1 MNIMTPVVI
10 RGTGAFVPEQTVTN
24 EHFTEYLDTT
34 DEWIVQRTGIKT
46 RHKVSE
52 GESTVTIAAE
62 ACRRAVDDA
71 GCEISDIDLLIL
83 CTATPEMPIP
93 STSCI
98 LQNEL
103 GMTGGAA
110 AFDVSAACS
119 GFVYGMIIAG
129 QMLATG
135 LFKNALVCGAEVLT
149 SVTDYEDRSTCILFG
164 DGAGAVV
171 MSKSPDPERGFLYN
185 DLGADGS
192 KWDYIWMPGGGT
204 REPISQ
210 KVVDE
215 RLHYMRMRGRD
226 VYKIAVT
233 KMQSMV
239 DNALEACN
247 LTPDDLSMAIMHQSN
262 LRIIESVRTRLK
274 LPPEKVAVNI
284 NKYGNTSAA
293 SIGLAL
299 DAARKD
305 GRVKVGDIVLMMA
318 FGAGVTWGTIV
329 ARM

>member
-1 MNIMTPVVI
+1 MNIVTPVVI
-10 RGTGAFVPEQTVTN
+10 RGTGSFVPEQTITN
-24 EHFTEYLDTT
+24 DHFTSYLDTS
-34 DEWIVQRTGIKT
+34 DEWILQRTGIKT
-46 RHKVSE
+46 RRKVSE
-52 GESTVTIAAE
+52 GESTVTMAAE
-62 ACRRAVDDA
+62 ACRRAIADS
-71 GCEISDIDLLIL
+71 GCDPSDIDLLIV

-98 LQNEL
+98 LQGEL
-103 GMTGGAA
+103 GLAGAA

-119 GFVYGMIIAG
+119 GFVYGMVIAG
-129 QMLATG
+129 QLLTTG
-135 LFKNALVCGAEVLT
+135 LYKNVLVCGAEVLT
-149 SVTDYEDRSTCILFG
+149 SVTDYEDRATCILFG

-185 DLGADGS
+185 DLGADGT

-215 RLHYMRMRGRD
+215 RLHFMRMRGRD

-239 DNALEACN
+239 DDALTACN

-262 LRIIESVRTRLK
+262 RRIIESVRTRLK
-274 LPPEKVAVNI
+274 LPPEKVSVNI
-284 NKYGNTSAA
+284 DKYGNTSAA

-299 DAARKD
+299 DEARRS
-305 GRVKVGDIVLMMA
+305 GRVKEGDIVLMMA
-318 FGAGVTWGTIV
+318 FGAGVTWATIV

>member
-1 MNIMTPVVI
+1 MDIVTPVII
-10 RGTGAFVPEQTVTN
+10 RGTGSFVPEQTLTN
-24 EHFTEYLDTT
+24 DHFASYLDTS
-34 DEWIVQRTGIKT
+34 DEWIVQRTGIRK
-46 RHKVSE
+46 RHKAGP
-52 GESTVTIAAE
+52 GESTSTIAAE
-62 ACRRAVDDA
+62 ACRRAVTDA
-71 GCEISDIDLLIL
+71 GMDLQDIDLLIL
-83 CTATPEMPIP
+83 CTATPDMPIP

-98 LQNEL
+98 LKHQL
-103 GMTGGAA
+103 GIEEAA
-110 AFDVSAACS
+110 SFDISAACS
-119 GFVYGMIIAG
+119 GLVYGMVVAG
-129 QMLATG
+129 QMLTTG

-149 SVTDYEDRSTCILFG
+149 RYCDPEDRSTCILFG

-185 DLGADGS
+185 NLGADGS
-192 KWDYIWMPGGGT
+192 KWDFIWMPAGGT

-215 RLHYMRMRGRD
+215 RLHYIRMRGRD

-233 KMQSMV
+233 KMQRMV
-239 DNALEACN
+239 DDALAACGLEPN
-247 LTPDDLSMAIMHQSN
+247 ELSMAIMHQSN

-284 NKYGNTSAA
+284 DEYGNTSAA

-305 GRVKVGDIVLMMA
+305 GRVKEGDLILLMA
-318 FGAGVTWGTIV
+318 FGAGVTWGTII